1 VLLTVM
7 MAIVAIAVDG
17 GMLMAQRRQVQ
28 GTADAAAMAAAC
40 VLYQNYPNYLQT
52 GSFPVSTARKAA
64 LDVALANGIDSNA
77 SNTQVTVN
85 IPPLSGPYAD
95 QTKYPGCAE
104 VIINYPQPRS
114 FSNIFGLYNS
124 AATGSITVSARTV
137 ARGAWIPVNAGI
149 IVLNYSGKQ
158 ALNAQGTG
166 SFTDVWAKIIVN
178 SNDPAAAYIG
188 GGGSLRAPRYDITG
202 GDAGKTSQFLNAS
215 GVYDPSIIFT
225 GVHPTPD
232 PLAYLPIPGQTGA
245 PPIPSAGTIT
255 STPNAGGG
263 TNYTLTPGAYGQP
276 LGPKLPNFTNGDTV
290 TFQQA
295 SVGNNGIY
303 YLASGGLNSSGANLL
318 MDPNSSGGIMFYNAG
333 TGTNDGIGI
342 QGNANGTVNLSP
354 LQNGIYQN
362 IMFFQ
367 ARNAPETLAVAGN
380 GSFTI
385 TGVFYVSDALLQV
398 TGNGGTST
406 IGSQYISLDLTIA
419 GNANVAVGFNPNT
432 VPRARTLTIVE

>member
-1 VLLTVM
+1 M
-7 MAIVAIAVDG
+7 MSFVAIAVDG

-28 GTADAAAMAAAC
+28 ATADAAAMAAAC
-40 VLYQNYPNYLQT
+40 VLYENFPNYVQT
-52 GSFPVSTARKAA
+52 GSFPVGAAQKAA
-64 LDVALANGIDSNA
+64 QDMALANGVDANA
-77 SNTQVTVN
+77 PNTQVIVN
-85 IPPLSGPYAD
+85 IPPQSGPYSD
-95 QTKYPGCAE
+95 PNKFPGAVE

-114 FSNIFGLYNS
+114 FSSIFSLYTS
-124 AATGSITVSARTV
+124 GATGAIPVTARAV
-137 ARGAWIPVNAGI
+137 ARGAWQPVNAGI
-149 IVLNYSGKQ
+149 IVLNYTGKQ

-166 SFTDVWAKIIVN
+166 AFTDVYAKIIVN
-178 SNDPAAAYIG
+178 SNNPAAGYIG
-188 GGGSLRAPRYDITG
+188 GGGSLLAPEYDITG
-202 GDAGKTSQFLNAS
+202 GDAGKTTQFLNAN

-255 STPNAGGG
+255 ATPNPGGAG
-263 TNYTLTPGAYGQP
+263 TNYTLTPGAYGAP

-303 YLASGGLNSSGANLL
+303 YLASGGFNSSGVNLL
-318 MDPNSSGGIMFYNAG
+318 MDPNSSGGIMLYNAG

-342 QGNANGTVNLSP
+342 QGNAKGVVNLSP
-354 LQNGIYQN
+354 LTDGMYQN

-419 GNANVAVGFNPNT
+419 GNANVAVGFNPKT